1 MVGPN
6 KNMSRDDVLGEIL
19 DERTPTEKILTSKL
33 NTSPTGRISIS
44 IRLTPLNQN
53 EEEQVS
59 PLSSQS
65 PDKPKLTAYDKDN
78 ATRYIYLY
86 LKLCLG
92 SLLFCMLSTSC
103 L

>member
-53 EEEQVS
+53 EEEHVS